1 MSIYLWLPT
10 GGFLI
15 PSSILSLR
23 YRNSIKEVIHLR
35 KFQWL
40 LALVLLGSFGC
51 AHLDIHKVDNRKDP
65 DEYGLRF
72 YRSRPYLLVTLSDKG
87 CTATFEYLPD
97 YSQEYILHPHCWLG
111 SLSLKPTLKDGWNLT
126 AFDSTV
132 DTKIPETINAF
143 AGVMKNVADM
153 AKMLML
159 SEGETA
165 SFGPGLYSMTFDEKS
180 GLLIDLKPVFQ
191 FKDSVEK

>member
-1 MSIYLWLPT
+1 M
-10 GGFLI
+10 
-15 PSSILSLR
+15 
-23 YRNSIKEVIHLR
+23 R

-40 LALVLLGSFGC
+40 LALVLFSSFGC
-51 AHLDIHKVDNRKDP
+51 AHLDIHKVDNTKDP
-65 DEYGLRF
+65 DEYGIRF
-72 YRSRPYLLVTLSDKG
+72 YRPRPYLLVTLSDKG
-87 CTATFEYLPD
+87 CTPTFEYLPD
-97 YSQEYILHPHCWLG
+97 YSQEYILNPHYWLG

-132 DTKIPETINAF
+132 DTKIPETINAL

-165 SFGPGLYSMTFDEKS
+165 SIGPGLYSMTFDEKT
-180 GLLIDLKPVFQ
+180 GLLKDLKPVFQ
-191 FKDSVEK
+191 FKDSAGKVIACPQYAPPKPK

>member
-1 MSIYLWLPT
+1 M
-10 GGFLI
+10 
-15 PSSILSLR
+15 
-23 YRNSIKEVIHLR
+23 
-35 KFQWL
+35 
-40 LALVLLGSFGC
+40 ALVLLGSFGC